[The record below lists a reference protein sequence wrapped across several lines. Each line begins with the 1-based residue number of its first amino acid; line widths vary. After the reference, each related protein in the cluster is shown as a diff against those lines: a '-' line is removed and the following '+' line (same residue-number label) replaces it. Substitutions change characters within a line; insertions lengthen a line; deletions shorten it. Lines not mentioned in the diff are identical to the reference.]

1 MRLRPTVQRSA
12 ALASAAVLLVTLG
25 GCGVDEGA
33 SSETSLASSTASST
47 PDPSK
52 EPSKEPSREPSAA
65 AEGEKIDPQAF
76 ADLLLASFEESTTAA
91 ITMSMTGSGLKMSG
105 EGFVDY
111 SDERPAV
118 SLSMTNAALGEGRIE
133 MRMVDGVAY
142 VAMPGLGAGRF
153 IEIDAEQL
161 AGKAGVGLDP
171 REALESFVDGVERVQ
186 LIGEDEVD
194 GDDVR
199 HYTLTVDRTK
209 IDGAQELPEGVR
221 LPQDLAYDVWLDDD
235 DRIRRM
241 SMDLGASGALDMTM
255 SDWGT
260 PVTIKAPPAEEVIEM
275 PEGMLPTT

>member
-25 GCGVDEGA
+25 GCGVDEGE

-47 PDPSK
+47 PDPSE
-52 EPSKEPSREPSAA
+52 EPSKEPSAA

-91 ITMSMTGSGLKMSG
+91 ITMSMTASGLKVSG

-111 SDERPAV
+111 SDEKPAI

-142 VAMPGLGAGRF
+142 VSMPGLGAGRF

-161 AGKAGVGLDP
+161 AGEAGVGLDP

-199 HYTLTVDRTK
+199 HYTLTVDSTK
-209 IDGAQELPEGVR
+209 IDGAQQLPEGER